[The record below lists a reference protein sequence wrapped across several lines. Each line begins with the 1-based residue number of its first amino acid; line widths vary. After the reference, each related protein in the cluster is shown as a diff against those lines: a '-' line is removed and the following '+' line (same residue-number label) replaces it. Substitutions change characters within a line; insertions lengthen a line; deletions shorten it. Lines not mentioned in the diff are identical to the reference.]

1 MNEEVSKSNVDLRC
15 RHIPIERGF
24 VWAVVEYLQ
33 ELTSAQVKHE
43 LGIDTEIVGQ
53 SEAGGVLL
61 PVSQYCHNDALHY
74 CNCNKM
80 DLASFVVVA
89 IGCDASSCN
98 KANKPQLL
106 ADFFLGIGFPFPF
119 WLDSIIQPPM
129 TQWIF
134 PTGYKG
140 GILTNDRMWPK
151 REVLYIIRSVF
162 LRRF

>member
-1 MNEEVSKSNVDLRC
+1 MS
-15 RHIPIERGF
+15 RHMWFSCQGNQ
-24 VWAVVEYLQ
+24 L
-33 ELTSAQVKHE
+33 
-43 LGIDTEIVGQ
+43 
-53 SEAGGVLL
+53 
-61 PVSQYCHNDALHY
+61 YCHMLLYLLLAVNTVIMMHY
-74 CNCNKM
+74 II
-80 DLASFVVVA
+80 VIA

-106 ADFFLGIGFPFPF
+106 ADFLLGIGFPFPF

>member
-1 MNEEVSKSNVDLRC
+1 VIGPGTSELEPILAQLVFENVYCAMLATVLSDK
-15 RHIPIERGF
+15 
-24 VWAVVEYLQ
+24 A
-33 ELTSAQVKHE
+33 
-43 LGIDTEIVGQ
+43 IVP
-53 SEAGGVLL
+53 EAMSYSSLSCI
-61 PVSQYCHNDALHY
+61 SQYCHNDVLHY

-80 DLASFVVVA
+80 DLASFVVIA

-106 ADFFLGIGFPFPF
+106 ADFLLGIGFPFPF